1 MIGFWSIAALLLLA
15 AVGVLLWPLWRQR
28 RRAGRWSVP
37 GLLTAVAVVPL
48 SIGSYFAVSTWN
60 FRTDSP
66 TAEAVRLV
74 AEFARRMRENPDDVA
89 GWQRLGYVYMELGD
103 PVQASNAFREAWIRT
118 PNPDNE
124 LKVSFA
130 EAMVR
135 ADGSQLAG
143 DAGRLFEEV
152 LEQDPDNIKA
162 LLYGGFAARERG
174 AVDEWRARWSRLLEL
189 GPPEPLAR
197 ALRDELASPAV
208 PAAAGGPSVRV
219 KLALA
224 AERDVEDLGPQATLY
239 IIARAPAGGPPVA
252 VQRQPASAV
261 PGEFVL
267 SDANGML
274 PGRSLADFE
283 ELTLVARLSASGQ
296 ANEQPGDWF
305 AQTTFRPKDSGI
317 VELTIDQVVQ

>member
-1 MIGFWSIAALLLLA
+1 
-15 AVGVLLWPLWRQR
+15 
-28 RRAGRWSVP
+28 
-37 GLLTAVAVVPL
+37 
-48 SIGSYFAVSTWN
+48 
-60 FRTDSP
+60 
-66 TAEAVRLV
+66 
-74 AEFARRMRENPDDVA
+74 
-89 GWQRLGYVYMELGD
+89 
-103 PVQASNAFREAWIRT
+103 
-118 PNPDNE
+118 
-124 LKVSFA
+124 
-130 EAMVR
+130 
-135 ADGSQLAG
+135 
-143 DAGRLFEEV
+143 
-152 LEQDPDNIKA
+152 

-174 AVDEWRARWSRLLEL
+174 ALDEWRTRWSRLLAL

-208 PAAAGGPSVRV
+208 PAAVGGASVRV

-224 AERDVEDLGPQATLY
+224 AEHDVEDLGPQATLY

-296 ANEQPGDWF
+296 ATEQPGDWF
-305 AQTTFRPKDSGI
+305 AQTTFRPKDAGI